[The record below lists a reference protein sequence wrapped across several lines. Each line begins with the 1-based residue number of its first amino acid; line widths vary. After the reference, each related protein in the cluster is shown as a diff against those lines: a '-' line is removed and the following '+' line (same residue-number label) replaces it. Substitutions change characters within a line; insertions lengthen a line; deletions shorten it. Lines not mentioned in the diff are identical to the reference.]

1 MTNYHDFSRFH
12 NRMALEGT
20 LKLET
25 GLRIASGAS
34 DSVTGADIPII
45 RDALGQPFIPGS
57 SFKGALRATVER
69 LARTLNRPPEL
80 WACPDPLDHRAGAC
94 VTGKRKAGI
103 LADVTDNGRVDE
115 QAFTLALAAETCTVC
130 RLFGS
135 PWLASKVRV
144 RDLPLKRESWVGR
157 VEVRTGVGIDRDTR
171 TAAKNVLYS
180 FEALPSGTEFTC
192 EIIIENAAKIELGLL
207 ALGLRE
213 MEAGRVPLGG
223 ARSRGL
229 GWSKL
234 LDLRCVGWVDQDN
247 LLDYLTT
254 GMAGTP
260 EKSLSDYI
268 QDVRQAIAGGGA

>member
-20 LKLET
+20 LKLEA

-34 DSVTGADIPII
+34 DSVIGADISVI
-45 RDALGQPFIPGS
+45 RDALGRPFIPGS

-69 LARTLNRPPEL
+69 LARTLDRRPMV
-80 WACPDPLDHRAGAC
+80 WACDNPLDHRAGAC
-94 VTGKRKAGI
+94 VTGERKAEI
-103 LADVTDNGRVDE
+103 LADATGNGRVDE
-115 QAFTLALAAETCTVC
+115 QKFARNLAAETCTVC

-144 RDLPLKRESWVGR
+144 KDLPLKEESWVGR

-192 EIIIENAAKIELGLL
+192 EIIVENAREIELGLL
-207 ALGLRE
+207 MLGLRE
-213 MEAGRVPLGG
+213 MKAGRVPLGG

-229 GWSKL
+229 GWGKL
-234 LDLRCVGWVDQDN
+234 LDLRCVGWVDRDN

-254 GMAGTP
+254 GVAGAP
-260 EKSLSDYI
+260 KKSLSDYI
-268 QDVRQAIAGGGA
+268 QDVRQVVAGGGA